1 MMNSFYNG
9 ISGVKSNSFG
19 IDITANNIAN
29 VNTTGFKYSDAQF
42 KDIFYTTITTQS
54 TNPAQGGYGSGA
66 ASSQVVFEQG
76 SPVASDGEFDVALQG
91 KGFFGV
97 LGADGNAYYTRNG
110 SFRRDANGYLVDSY
124 GNFVLGTMNPAFT
137 GINYSDRVAGLMGD
151 YLNTGTPVNN
161 GFTVNS
167 NNSFSIG
174 TTASQGAI
182 KVPVNMYL
190 PPQVTQNVKWSGSLN
205 TNTTTE
211 VVKVDLDPSK
221 FNITKTED
229 GKYVVS
235 GSVSKEDVFSAKA
248 GDRIILNFTDD
259 NGVKTSFEATLDENL
274 NFKSN
279 ELDLKGLDENSIKLD
294 TAQIST
300 EQQKANKDI
309 LESPIYN
316 ADGSKSTLRVTLER
330 VLPQEGDNIQYKAIA
345 QIYDSNGNAVG
356 NPTEGNMVFDKNGAL
371 LQNNITSIANPNG
384 GTINIDLG
392 SPYDANKPGSG
403 YSGIYIKQ
411 GVEKN
416 VVTQQD
422 GVAEGFFEQYNISD
436 DGSIVAQFSNGKNAI
451 VGKLALYNFINEQ
464 GLVAMGDNIFAATA
478 NSGDASFIMKDGQ
491 VVNTAKFKGGFLE
504 QSNVDL
510 SAELSNLI
518 VTQKAFGASSKS
530 ITTSDQMIQKAI
542 NMKR

>member
-9 ISGVKSNSFG
+9 VSGVKTNSFG
-19 IDITANNIAN
+19 IDIYANNIAN

-42 KDIFYTTITTQS
+42 KDIFYSTVTTQS
-54 TNPAQGGYGSGA
+54 TNPAQGGYGSGS
-66 ASSQVVFEQG
+66 ASSNVVFEQG
-76 SPVASDGEFDVALQG
+76 SFVASDSEFDVALQG

-97 LGADGNAYYTRNG
+97 LGADNNAYYTRNG
-110 SFRRDANGYLVDSY
+110 TFKRDANGYLVDSY

-167 NNSFSIG
+167 NDSFSIG
-174 TTASQGAI
+174 TTASQQAI

-211 VVKVDLDPSK
+211 VVKVNLDPNK

-229 GKYVVS
+229 GKYVVN

-279 ELDLKGLDENSIKLD
+279 KLDLKGLDENSIKLD
-294 TAQIST
+294 TVQIAT

-309 LESPIYN
+309 LESDIYN
-316 ADGSKSTLRVTLER
+316 ADGSKSTLRVLLER

-345 QIYDSNGNAVG
+345 QIYDSNGNATG
-356 NPTEGNMVFDKNGAL
+356 DPTEGNMVFDKNGAL

-392 SPYDANKPGSG
+392 TPYDASKPGSG
-403 YSGIYIKQ
+403 YGGIYIKE

-422 GVAEGFFEQYNISD
+422 GVAEGFFKQYNISD
-436 DGSIVAQFSNGKNAI
+436 DGSIIAQFSNGKNAI

-464 GLVAMGDNIFAATA
+464 GLAAMGDNIFAATA
-478 NSGDASFIMKDGQ
+478 NSGNASFIMKNGQ
-491 VVNTAKFKGGFLE
+491 IVNTAKFKGRFLE

-510 SAELSNLI
+510 SVELSNLI
-518 VTQKAFGASSKS
+518 VTQKAFDASSKS

>member
-1 MMNSFYNG
+1 MMTSLYNG
-9 ISGVKSNSFG
+9 LSGVKTNSFD
-19 IDITANNIAN
+19 IDVTANNIAN
-29 VNTTGFKYSDAQF
+29 VNTMGFKYSTTQF
-42 KDIFYTTITTQS
+42 KDIFYSTITSQS
-54 TNPAQGGYGSGA
+54 TNPTQGGYGTGA
-66 ASSQVVFEQG
+66 ASSQIVFEQG
-76 SPVASDGEFDVALQG
+76 SPVASEGEFDVALQG

-97 LGADGNAYYTRNG
+97 LGADGEAYYTRNG
-110 SFRRDANGYLVDSY
+110 AFRRDAAGNLVDSY
-124 GNFVLGTMNPAFT
+124 GNFVLGTMNPAFA
-137 GINYSDRVAGLMGD
+137 GVSYSDRVAGLMGD

-167 NNSFSIG
+167 SDPFSIG
-174 TTASQGAI
+174 TTGSQGAI

-205 TNTTTE
+205 TNATTE
-211 VVKVDLDPSK
+211 VVKVDLDPAK
-221 FNITKTED
+221 FNVQKTED
-229 GKYVVS
+229 GKYIVS

-248 GDRIILNFTDD
+248 GDRILLNFIDD

-274 NFKSN
+274 NFTSN
-279 ELDLKGLDENSIKLD
+279 ELDLKGLDPNSIKLE

-309 LESPIYN
+309 LESSIYN
-316 ADGSKSTLRVTLER
+316 ADGSKSILRLTLER
-330 VLPQEGDNIQYKAIA
+330 ILPQEGENIQYKAIA
-345 QIYDSNGNAVG
+345 QIFNSDGEAVG
-356 NPTEGNMVFDKNGAL
+356 NPTEGSMVFDKNGAL

-392 SPYDANKPGSG
+392 TPYDANKPGSG
-403 YSGIYIKQ
+403 YSGIYIKE
-411 GVEKN
+411 GVAKN
-416 VVTQQD
+416 IVTQQD
-422 GVAEGFFEQYNISD
+422 GVAEGFFDQYSISD
-436 DGSIVAQFSNGKNAI
+436 DGSIVAQFSNGKAAI

-464 GLVAMGDNIFAATA
+464 GLAAMGDNIFAATA

-491 VVNTAKFKGGFLE
+491 VINTAEFKGGFLE

-510 SAELSNLI
+510 SVQLSNLI
-518 VTQKAFGASSKS
+518 ATQKSFDASSKS